1 MGKPVP
7 QFPYTKKLNNIIFD
21 TFKNL
26 IMKKVLLFA
35 AFLTSTILFAQEKES
50 EQENSWKTTG
60 KISFLMN
67 QSSFSNWQPGGDNAF
82 SGNVSLN
89 YDFNYSKNGWVFDN
103 KLIAS
108 LGINAIEGEDTK
120 KTDDRLELN
129 SILGKQ
135 ISETWNVS
143 FFNNFKTQFV
153 DGNDYTDDFSGDNKA
168 YATSGFMKPGYLSF
182 GPGFFWKKSD
192 NLSVNIA
199 PITSKFTFLTGEVYT
214 FNEDTLIFDSS
225 KDVETFG
232 VKPGESMRYEFGLNV
247 RGYYRVDLMENINME
262 NILTVFSDYIDKPQ
276 NVDFDY
282 TMNLVMK
289 INDVFSTNLTVQTV
303 YDDNAYSALQ
313 VRQTFGVGIS
323 YNF

>member
-1 MGKPVP
+1 MVKPVL
-7 QFPYTKKLNNIIFD
+7 QFHYTKNLNNIIFD

-35 AFLTSTILFAQEKES
+35 AFLTSTILFAQEKEK
-50 EQENSWKTTG
+50 EGNWKTTG

-120 KTDDRLELN
+120 KTDDRFEFN

-135 ISETWNVS
+135 FTKTWNFS
-143 FFNNFKTQFV
+143 FFANFKTQFV
-153 DGNDYTDDFSGDNKA
+153 NGYDYDDDFLGDNLA
-168 YATSGFMKPGYLSF
+168 FPTSGFMKPGYLSF

-199 PITSKFTFLTGEVYT
+199 PITSKFTFLTGEV
-214 FNEDTLIFDSS
+214 FTLNDDKTQYESS
-225 KDVETFG
+225 NDIETYG
-232 VKPGESMRYEFGLNV
+232 VKPGESVRYEFGLNM
-247 RGYYRVDLMENINME
+247 RGYYRVDLMKNINME
-262 NILTVFSDYIDKPQ
+262 NILTIFSDYIEKPQ

-282 TMNLVMK
+282 TMHLVMK

>member
-7 QFPYTKKLNNIIFD
+7 QFHYTKNLNNSIFV

-50 EQENSWKTTG
+50 NWKTTG

-103 KLIAS
+103 KLIANF
-108 LGINAIEGEDTK
+108 GINAVEGEDIK

-135 ISETWNVS
+135 ITEHWSVS
-143 FFNNFKTQFV
+143 FFGNFKTQFAPAY
-153 DGNDYTDDFSGDNKA
+153 DDDDYTGPGSYRDFE
-168 YATSGFMKPGYLSF
+168 TSGFMKPGYLSF

-192 NLSVNIA
+192 NLSVNLA
-199 PITSKFTFLTGEVYT
+199 PITSRFTFLTGEV
-214 FNEDTLIFDSS
+214 FTLNDDKTLYESS
-225 KDVETFG
+225 NDIETFG
-232 VKPGESMRYEFGLNV
+232 VDPGESVRFEFGLNL
-247 RGYYRVDLMENINME
+247 RGYYRVDLMKNINME

-276 NVDFDY
+276 NVDVDY

-289 INDVFSTNLTVQTV
+289 INDAFSTNLTVQAV
-303 YDDNAYSALQ
+303 YDDNAFSALQ
-313 VRQTFGVGIS
+313 VRQTFGIGIS